1 MVEASAE
8 GSAYCLVQV
17 WAKCWI
23 QDEARNIQDVSEIF
37 ILRKKTHSDEL
48 TGGVGG
54 GVG

>member
-1 MVEASAE
+1 MVEAPAE
-8 GSAYCLVQV
+8 GSSYCLVQV

-23 QDEARNIQDVSEIF
+23 QDVARKIQDVSEIF

-48 TGGVGG
+48 TGWVGG